1 MSNTPTPIYFD
12 DALLSEEDIPIL
24 CHDFKI
30 PFNDLTSAVEQIR
43 SKGQP
48 IYSLFQ
54 STVRE
59 RIRDFY
65 SHISLNAPESNYSPG
80 EDPMPCL
87 VVDGMQETILATEPS
102 VAALDSPAPV
112 QSAPEPLPEPKK
124 DKPATYESPTIT
136 IPENTGPAFTAE
148 ELESI
153 EPAPLGETD
162 SVTDN
167 AAVML
172 MRAMTS
178 GEGHFIITDDGVCTI
193 NQDSPPSL
201 VHSYQ
206 VVQNVIRLGGLSEK
220 VKDKQSW
227 MLGSITASLEDYHGE
242 AFNISQVCEQTDKAE
257 NTIRQAVSVFRK
269 FKDKKYNLS
278 YSHHQE
284 AYHIKVPW
292 ETTCLIL
299 HKAECYELSAK
310 NVRALGSIVKT
321 MDDNQVVRNI
331 RSNQQAHDLIDAYR
345 QAKIPYLVFT
355 EGTWIRITGVGM
367 DLPMASEEDHF
378 PVVLDLK
385 NWVSYANGERMSD
398 IPKRGFRKD

>member
-1 MSNTPTPIYFD
+1 MTNAFIPIYFD
-12 DALLSEEDIPIL
+12 SALLTEEDYPIL

-30 PFNDLTSAVEQIR
+30 PYNDLVSAVEQVR
-43 SKGQP
+43 SKGEP
-48 IYSLFQ
+48 LFSLFQ

-59 RIRDFY
+59 RVRDWF
-65 SHISLNAPESNYSPG
+65 SHVSLSGPDDES
-80 EDPMPCL
+80 ETL
-87 VVDGMQETILATEPS
+87 VVDGTQEAPEAIPTNI
-102 VAALDSPAPV
+102 VALDSGAPV
-112 QSAPEPLPEPKK
+112 QSAPMPVQKPKK
-124 DKPATYESPTIT
+124 ALSTKADIV
-136 IPENTGPAFTAE
+136 IPEDPT
-148 ELESI
+148 EST
-153 EPAPLGETD
+153 EPAPLNEVD
-162 SVTDN
+162 SVTDG

-172 MRAMTS
+172 MKAMTS
-178 GEGHFIITDDGVCTI
+178 DGGHFIIQDDGICTI
-193 NQDSPPSL
+193 NPASPPTL

-206 VVQNVIRLGGLSEK
+206 TIQNVIRLGGLSEK

-242 AFNISQVCEQTDKAE
+242 AFNIGQVCEQTEKAE

-310 NVRALGSIVKT
+310 NVRSLGSIVKT
-321 MDDNQVVRNI
+321 MDDDQVVRNI

-345 QAKIPYLVFT
+345 QAKVNYLCYD
-355 EGTWIRITGVGM
+355 EGVWMEITGLDGE
-367 DLPMASEEDHF
+367 LPKRSAPDEEDDHF
-378 PVVLDLK
+378 PVVLDTK
-385 NWVSYANGERMSD
+385 NKLSYANGEKQGD
-398 IPKRGFRKD
+398 IVKRGLRKA